1 MRISKLV
8 FILLPALILLACV
21 PALAQDSS
29 AFNPIKAQT
38 AYVFIDG
45 SNLFNKL
52 REANIQLLNLYAII
66 KQVVSPR
73 ELVRAYL
80 YTIEDK
86 LQKALALHGPDF
98 CKDIRVVHGISIQT
112 PKGVR
117 EKAVDAMLVADLVY
131 HAAQKNCDFA
141 LVVAHDQ
148 DYVRALQRVEDFG
161 CRTGVLALCE
171 PAPQLL
177 QEACDKYI
185 FRDIQSLIQSN
196 MAKKLQGPSAP
207 VT

>member
-1 MRISKLV
+1 MKLRKLTFV
-8 FILLPALILLACV
+8 LLPALILLACT
-21 PALAQDSS
+21 PALGQDSS
-29 AFNPIKAQT
+29 VFNPIKAQT

-45 SNLFNKL
+45 SNLFHKL
-52 REANIQLLNLYAII
+52 REANIQLLNLYAVIR
-66 KQVVSPR
+66 QAVHPR

-80 YTIEDK
+80 YTIEER
-86 LQKALALHGPDF
+86 LQKALVTHGPDF

-131 HAAQKNCDFA
+131 HAAQKNCDYA
-141 LVVAHDQ
+141 LVVAYDQ
-148 DYVRALQRVEDFG
+148 DYIRALRRVEDFG

-171 PAPQLL
+171 PAPKLL

-185 FRDIQSLIQSN
+185 HWNTQYLLQSR
-196 MAKKLQGPSAP
+196 MATPLQNPP
-207 VT
+207 TP